1 MAGEGGAET
10 PGAPVLCR
18 TVVFRTDAGSGEHQA
33 VAAVPLARGARR
45 VLRENSLAGGDRCAA
60 PKAGFFHSQKIL
72 LGFGEN
78 RAECV
83 RPALMA
89 ASRTRGRRPAG
100 CVRSAEVPFTKMHYR
115 IDASGALH

>member
-60 PKAGFFHSQKIL
+60 PKA
-72 LGFGEN
+72 LGTIPK
-78 RAECV
+78 RVAE
-83 RPALMA
+83 A
-89 ASRTRGRRPAG
+89 
-100 CVRSAEVPFTKMHYR
+100 AEVGFV
-115 IDASGALH
+115 A